1 MLDEGFQ
8 ESLIGMVVGK
18 GVLGMVMKFTDIAG
32 AVVRETVAFRVR
44 PQRFDGVQF
53 GRVGR
58 QVFEKHIAAPRGP
71 ALDQH
76 RAMRLKIVEQHDH
89 RSTHVTPDL
98 LQKLQHLAAAN
109 RFFRVQLDVRRES
122 PPLGRDRDRPDRRHL
137 AGMAGAMHELRRLTD
152 GCPGPPHVRRQ
163 QQTAF
168 IDEHEVGLAATR
180 LFLIRGQSRAT
191 QPSTTAWFRSR
202 GRRCG
207 FWQLNPRSRSKSLR

>member
-1 MLDEGFQ
+1 
-8 ESLIGMVVGK
+8 MVVGK
-18 GVLGMVMKFTDIAG
+18 GELGMGMKFTDVVG
-32 AVVRETVAFRVR
+32 AVVRETVAFRMA
-44 PQRFDGVQF
+44 PQRFHGVEF

-58 QVFEKHIAAPRGP
+58 QVLEKHIAAPGSP
-71 ALDQH
+71 AFDQQ
-76 RAMRLKIVEQHDH
+76 RAMRLQIVEQHDH

-98 LQKLQHLAAAN
+98 LQEPQHLTAAD
-109 RFFRVQLDVRRES
+109 RFFCVQTDEGRES
-122 PPLGRDRDRPDRRHL
+122 PPLGRDGDRPDCRHL
-137 AGMAGAMHELRRLTD
+137 ARVAGAMNQLRRLANE
-152 GCPGPPHVRRQ
+152 CPGSPHVRRQ